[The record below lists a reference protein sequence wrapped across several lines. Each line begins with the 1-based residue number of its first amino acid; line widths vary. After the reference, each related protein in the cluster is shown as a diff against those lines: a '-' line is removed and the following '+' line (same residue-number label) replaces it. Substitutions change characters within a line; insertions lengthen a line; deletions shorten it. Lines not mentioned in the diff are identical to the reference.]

1 MYLKVR
7 KTLIFA
13 EICVIHKLSVKI
25 QGRFAFPG
33 MGEFMDRDNKIIH
46 IEKVTDNAFLN
57 FYDLTVHDRKGGE
70 FHYYVASRAKN
81 GEPEFVTR
89 ENHAD
94 GIMIYA
100 VCKEDP
106 GKIVLVKQYR
116 YPLNDFVYE
125 MPAGLVE
132 KGEPAEVTAVREFH
146 EETGMELEV
155 YHGGESGLRNAF
167 YTTVGMTD
175 ESCGILYGFACGT
188 PSGKFREASE
198 EMEVI
203 FADRQEVKRILREEK
218 VAMMCAQSLVHF
230 LHADDAEPFAFLEL
244 E

>member
-1 MYLKVR
+1 
-7 KTLIFA
+7 
-13 EICVIHKLSVKI
+13 
-25 QGRFAFPG
+25 
-33 MGEFMDRDNKIIH
+33 MDRENKIIH
-46 IEKVTDNAFLN
+46 IEKVTDNPFLN
-57 FYDLTVHDRKGGE
+57 FYDLTARDRKGQE
-70 FHYYVASRAKN
+70 FHYYVASRAKD
-81 GEPEFVTR
+81 GELECVTR

-100 VCKEDP
+100 VCKDDP

-132 KGEPAEVTAVREFH
+132 KGEPAEITAAREFH

-155 YHGGESGLRNAF
+155 YRGGDPALRSAF

-175 ESCGILYGFACGT
+175 ESCGILYGYACGT
-188 PSGKFREASE
+188 PSSRFREETE

-203 FADRQEVKRILREEK
+203 FADRAEVKRILREEK
-218 VAMMCAQSLVHF
+218 TAMMCAQSLIHF
-230 LHADDAEPFAFLEL
+230 LHADEKEPFGFLNL
-244 E
+244 